1 VTTRQADE
9 RRVPQPVLVLGIGN
23 TVMGDDGA
31 GVRAIERL
39 AELPLPP
46 HVRLQ
51 AAPLPGWDLPNWL
64 EGWDAVILVDAV
76 KMNQP
81 PGAWRRLTLEE
92 IRLLLED
99 GALSLHQ
106 PGLAAGL
113 ALAQALDRL
122 PKSLT
127 LYGIEPA
134 EIAPGSGLSP
144 AVETSLPDLA
154 AGIYRELIAAA
165 LESRRQTKQV
175 AIESN
180 KEG

>member
-1 VTTRQADE
+1 MTTNRDNE
-9 RRVPQPVLVLGIGN
+9 RLVPQPVLVLGIGN

-31 GVRAIERL
+31 GVRAVERL
-39 AELPLPP
+39 AKLPLPA

-51 AAPLPGWDLPNWL
+51 VAPLPGWDLPNWL

-81 PGAWRRLTLEE
+81 PGAWKRLPLEE
-92 IRLLLED
+92 VRLLME
-99 GALSLHQ
+99 GGTLSLHQ

-122 PKSLT
+122 PKKLT

-134 EIAPGSGLSP
+134 EVAPGSDLSR
-144 AVETSLPDLA
+144 AVQASLPDLA
-154 AGIYRELIAAA
+154 AGIYRELIATA
-165 LESRRQTKQV
+165 LESRRQTKQD